1 SSEKDENNGNK
12 KENEDAENGREL
24 ADEQVLNLATNGIR
38 TLDISKATEE
48 TSIGILS
55 RIKSGLMIYDNNELI
70 PDIAAGM
77 PETNEDNTVYTYT
90 IRDDAKWSD
99 GSPITA
105 DDFVYSWRRALSPE
119 IESQYTYIFESAHI
133 KNAKAIVDDDSDMY
147 GDVEKLGVEAKDES

>member
-1 SSEKDENNGNK
+1 KSMEKKHRRKLFMFCMLLFSMVLFLGACASDDSSEKDENNGNK

-99 GSPITA
+99 GTPITA
-105 DDFVYSWRRALSPE
+105 DDFV
-119 IESQYTYIFESAHI
+119 
-133 KNAKAIVDDDSDMY
+133 
-147 GDVEKLGVEAKDES
+147 